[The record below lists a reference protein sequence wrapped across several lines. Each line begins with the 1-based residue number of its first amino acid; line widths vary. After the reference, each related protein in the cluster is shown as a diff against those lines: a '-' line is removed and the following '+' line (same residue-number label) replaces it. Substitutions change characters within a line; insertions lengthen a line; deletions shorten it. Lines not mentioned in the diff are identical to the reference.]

1 MLKRKSWFVNSRRVK
16 LNSIVYGGLGS
27 CCSMFTS
34 NRRITSIQSITG
46 DGLGCTYTF
55 LIEYMLRLSRVRSDV
70 IWLPFG
76 PLSGVGLTVYVDHLL
91 TNSSEEIRKLRGYVY
106 AYKAI

>member
-1 MLKRKSWFVNSRRVK
+1 
-16 LNSIVYGGLGS
+16 
-27 CCSMFTS
+27 MFTS

-46 DGLGCTYTF
+46 DGLGCTYSF

-76 PLSGVGLTVYVDHLL
+76 PLSGVGLTAYVNHLL
-91 TNSSEEIRKLRGYVY
+91 TNSSEEKRKLRGYMY